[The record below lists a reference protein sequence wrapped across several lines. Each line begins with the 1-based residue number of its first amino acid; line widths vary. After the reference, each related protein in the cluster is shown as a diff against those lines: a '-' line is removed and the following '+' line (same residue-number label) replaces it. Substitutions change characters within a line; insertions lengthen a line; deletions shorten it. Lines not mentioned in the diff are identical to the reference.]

1 VSDNGYVSTYLY
13 DASGERTVKLSGDG
27 EGMTVNGRLS
37 GGRTG
42 TEGFTAYVNPYVVI
56 ANGSRLSKH
65 IYAGSQRI
73 VSKLCASGSSLS
85 NPLTIT
91 KAAEGV
97 VNYTAKYTA
106 LKTSVAARYDSL
118 GLPFLGT
125 DHAGSGFW
133 TSTPTTRE
141 TDQYFYHPDHLG
153 SSSLITT
160 LDGVLAQHLEYLPFG
175 EVFVDERATPT
186 TRSTPYKFNAKE
198 LDEETGLY
206 YYSARYM
213 DPRLSL
219 WLSVDPLAEKYPG
232 FGSYI
237 YCRNNPVRLI
247 DPDGRSDEESSGKP
261 AKLQA
266 NGVMSTAQSSIRT
279 EPPQRLT
286 NLRNSPEPYGGE
298 IKRAD
303 MFSTFESWLNKPS
316 ESIMEAVGKITLNIA
331 YSMGNSPFSLL
342 TGRTIGGKSLN
353 SEEKI
358 QSFIDVVPLGVIE
371 GLKISGTVVN
381 TTNKGISGFNKFKES
396 IGPISSKDLPTG
408 MKWQENASQLYKSNK
423 TQSQSLNDFDKF
435 VNAIGFSDVVKS
447 EINK

>member
-1 VSDNGYVSTYLY
+1 
-13 DASGERTVKLSGDG
+13 
-27 EGMTVNGRLS
+27 
-37 GGRTG
+37 
-42 TEGFTAYVNPYVVI
+42 
-56 ANGSRLSKH
+56 
-65 IYAGSQRI
+65 
-73 VSKLCASGSSLS
+73 
-85 NPLTIT
+85 
-91 KAAEGV
+91 
-97 VNYTAKYTA
+97 
-106 LKTSVAARYDSL
+106 
-118 GLPFLGT
+118 
-125 DHAGSGFW
+125 
-133 TSTPTTRE
+133 
-141 TDQYFYHPDHLG
+141 LG
-153 SSSLITT
+153 SSSIITT